1 MRKLIAAVC
10 GTALIGVSGMA
21 LGQTTPSTMDSKPMT
36 GSTAGK
42 SMEFKMMDAN
52 SDGWV
57 TREEYLVFYGS
68 RYDGMKRNDKGYVSW
83 TDMQTMDGKFFSNN
97 PTASGPAPKGGSGAP
112 KATGGGSN

>member
-21 LGQTTPSTMDSKPMT
+21 LGQTPSTSTATKPMT

-52 SDGWV
+52 TDGWV
-57 TREEYLVFYGS
+57 TREEYLAFYGS

-83 TDMQTMDGKFFSNN
+83 SDMQTSDGRFYSNN

>member
-1 MRKLIAAVC
+1 MRKLIATVC

-21 LGQTTPSTMDSKPMT
+21 LGQTTPSTSTAPKPMT

-42 SMEFKMMDAN
+42 SMEFKSMDAN

-57 TREEYLVFYGS
+57 TREEYLTFYGS

-83 TDMQTMDGKFFSNN
+83 SDMQSSDGRFYLE
-97 PTASGPAPKGGSGAP
+97 
-112 KATGGGSN
+112 